1 MRSDTLVH
9 DRSADHRAVVPPA
22 SSGGTRARL
31 LRTLRRPESGALLG
45 VIAVYAFFAVTAGSN
60 GFLSAG
66 GTASWLNAA
75 AELGVL
81 AVPVA
86 MLTISGEFDLSVGSV
101 TGASSMV
108 VAIGSGTYTAPLW
121 VSILLAL
128 AVGAAVGLVNG
139 IVTIRTGLH
148 SFIVTLASML
158 AVAGAALG
166 LSRVISGTT
175 SVSVSPW
182 GSAKTVFAGS
192 WNGFSVS
199 ILWWALV
206 TAVAAWVLIKTTF
219 GNWVFATGGDADS
232 ARSAG
237 VPTSRVKITLFVT
250 TSVAAA
256 LVGVLQTVQFNGGD
270 VTRGQAFVFNGIV
283 AAVIGGVLLTGGYGS
298 ALGVFLGTMTYG
310 IVSLGIFYTGWST
323 DWVQL
328 FLGVL
333 LAAAV
338 LANNYFRKLALTVR

>member
-1 MRSDTLVH
+1 MNTHTVAPERPGGATQAPSDKT
-9 DRSADHRAVVPPA
+9 P
-22 SSGGTRARL
+22 ARL
-31 LRTLRRPESGALLG
+31 LRTLRRPEFGALVG
-45 VIAVYAFFAVTAGSN
+45 VIAVYAFFAVTAGGN
-60 GFLSAG
+60 GFLTAG
-66 GTASWLNAA
+66 GTASWINAS

-86 MLTISGEFDLSVGSV
+86 MLMIAGEFDLSVGSV
-101 TGASSMV
+101 VGASSMI
-108 VAIGSGTYTAPLW
+108 VAIGSGTYTTPLW
-121 VSILLAL
+121 LSI
-128 AVGAAVGLVNG
+128 VGAVAAGATVGLING
-139 IVTIRTGLH
+139 IITIRTGLH

-166 LSRVISGTT
+166 LSRAISGST
-175 SVSVSPW
+175 SVSLAPW
-182 GSAKTVFAGS
+182 GSAQAVFGGS

-199 ILWWALV
+199 VLWWVLV
-206 TAVAAWVLIKTTF
+206 TAAAAWVLLKTTF
-219 GNWVFATGGDADS
+219 GNWVFGTGGDVES

-237 VPTSRVKITLFVT
+237 VPTSRVKITLFMST
-250 TSVAAA
+250 GAAAA
-256 LVGVLQTVQFNGGD
+256 LVGALQTVQFNGGD
-270 VTRGQAFVFNGIV
+270 VTRGQAFLFNSIV

-298 ALGVFLGTMTYG
+298 AVGVFLGTMTYG

-338 LANNYFRKLALTVR
+338 LANNYFRKLALTAR